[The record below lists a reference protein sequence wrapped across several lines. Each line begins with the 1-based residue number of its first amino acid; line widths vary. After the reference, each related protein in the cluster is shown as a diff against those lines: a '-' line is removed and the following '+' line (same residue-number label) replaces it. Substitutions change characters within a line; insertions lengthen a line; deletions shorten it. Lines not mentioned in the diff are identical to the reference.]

1 MPVITDGTVSP
12 SDVTVDFG
20 SEYSVVC
27 SDGYTVSAESNM
39 LCQADGT
46 LDVTLTCDSKLIVVG
61 NHYSVSSAT

>member
-1 MPVITDGTVSP
+1 MANGEVSP
-12 SDVTVDFG
+12 SDATVDFG

-27 SDGYTVSAESNM
+27 SDGYTVSASSNM

-61 NHYSVSSAT
+61 NHAYHYSVSSAT